1 MYSRRATV
9 EEKENR
15 RKTFGFG
22 LLSIAIVAFMAYFGL
37 PLLAKVSSL
46 TYDLRRTGEPVEGSD
61 TTPPPPPSMDE
72 IPSFTNKMNIDV
84 TGNSEAGVTIVFQI
98 NNSREEVV
106 TNAEGGFTKSIP
118 LNDGANTLFAYAQ
131 DSAGN
136 KSGETR
142 EYQITFDNDKPE
154 LVILSPKDG
163 DEFYGQ
169 KEKQLNV
176 KGTTEKDAQVQI
188 NDRFVIVNSDGSFDY
203 TIGLNDGEN
212 ILAIKSI
219 DAAGNETEETLTV
232 RFSP

>member
-15 RKTFGFG
+15 RKAFGFG
-22 LLSIAIVAFMAYFGL
+22 LLSIAIIAFMAYFGL
-37 PLLAKVSSL
+37 PLLAKVSSF

-61 TTPPPPPSMDE
+61 KTPPPPPSIDE

-84 TGNSEAGVTIVFQI
+84 TGNSEAGVTIIFQI

-118 LNDGANTLFAYAQ
+118 LNDGANTLLAYAQ
-131 DSAGN
+131 DTAGN
-136 KSGETR
+136 KSVETR
-142 EYQITFDNDKPE
+142 EYQITFDNEKPE

-188 NDRFVIVNSDGSFDY
+188 NGRFVIVNSDGSFDY

-212 ILAIKSI
+212 ALAIKST